1 MIGGSFPDPC
11 LLTLGHGYTA
21 RALAAR
27 LDPEWRVVGT
37 VRARA
42 ACDDLRAEHV
52 APLLWDNREAVEE
65 AVGAATHLLISAA
78 PDAEGCPVLA
88 RFRAAFERAER
99 LRWVGYLST
108 TAVYGDRGGDWV
120 DENSE
125 LRPSSRRGHWRVAAE
140 EAWFQLGERTGLPV
154 HVFRLAGIYGPGRSA
169 FDKLRDGRARRII
182 KPGQVFSRIHVADIA
197 SVLLASM
204 AKPDPGQAYNVADDE
219 PAPPQ
224 DVIVHAAGLLGV
236 EPPPEEPFET
246 AEMTPMA
253 RSFYG
258 ENKRV
263 SNERIKTDL
272 GVVLTYPN
280 YRAGLAAILAAG
292 G

>member
-37 VRARA
+37 VRGRQS
-42 ACDDLRAEHV
+42 CDELRAEHV

-65 AVGAATHLLISAA
+65 AVAAATHLLISAP
-78 PDAEGCPVLA
+78 PDADGCPVLA
-88 RFRAAFERAER
+88 RFRGALERAER

-108 TAVYGDRGGDWV
+108 TAVYGDRGGGWV
-120 DENSE
+120 DETSE
-125 LRPSSRRGHWRVAAE
+125 LRPASRRGQWRVAAE
-140 EAWFQLGERTGLPV
+140 SAWLDLGERTGLPV
-154 HVFRLAGIYGPGRSA
+154 HLFRLAGIYGPGRSA
-169 FDKLRDGRARRII
+169 LDKLREGRARRIV
-182 KPGQVFSRIHVADIA
+182 KEGQVFSRIHVADIA
-197 SVLLASM
+197 TVLLASI

-224 DVIVHAAGLLGV
+224 DVLLHAAELLGM
-236 EPPPEEPFET
+236 EPPPEEKFET

-263 SNERIKTDL
+263 SNARIKAEL
-272 GVVLTYPN
+272 GIRLTYPN
-280 YRAGLAAILAAG
+280 YRTGLAAILAAG